1 MNLLKAERDAEN
13 EINRIAAEE
22 RQAEE
27 DAVAGFEDD
36 SEEVEADIP
45 EGVFTYDELTGD
57 PEEENKENED
67 DR

>member
-27 DAVAGFEDD
+27 DAGAGFEDD
-36 SEEVEADIP
+36 SEEVEDDIP

-57 PEEENKENED
+57 SEEENKENED